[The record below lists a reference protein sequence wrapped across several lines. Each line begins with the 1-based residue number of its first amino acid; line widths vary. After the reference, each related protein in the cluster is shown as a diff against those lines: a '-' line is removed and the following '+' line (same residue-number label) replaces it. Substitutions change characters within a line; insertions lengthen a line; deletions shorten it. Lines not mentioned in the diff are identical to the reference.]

1 MASIIIAMESVPG
14 TIATTLFG
22 GVAAN
27 ANASVADYINAI
39 NNMQKQIRAKY
50 EMLNL

>member
-1 MASIIIAMESVPG
+1 MESVQG
-14 TIATTLFG
+14 TTATNLFK

-27 ANASVADYINAI
+27 ANATVADYINAI
-39 NNMQKQIRAKY
+39 NNMQNQIRAKY